1 MFRKLHLVLFQDPKP
16 LMWER
21 LKHDQR
27 FRQIFIRNIAKSNS
41 RKLFSFV
48 NQSQIVH
55 VIVDDVI
62 DKKTSKSNMWYNKNM
77 IKFEN
82 I

>member
-27 FRQIFIRNIAKSNS
+27 FRQIFIRNIEKSNL
-41 RKLFSFV
+41 RYLFSFV

-62 DKKTSKSNMWYNKNM
+62 DRKTAKTNMW
-77 IKFEN
+77 
-82 I
+82 